1 MPTIN
6 SSVLRG
12 LYVILD
18 PEVAGGRSVEEIARL
33 AT

>member
-12 LYVILD
+12 LYVIID
-18 PEVAGGRSVEEIARL
+18 PEMADRGPEE
-33 AT
+33 